1 MRTIRMSLA
10 LAACLGVIH
19 AQAAS
24 TPRLRPPV
32 AKPAASPVDR
42 TAPLVTRFAVPATA
56 SSLSIPIASLAA
68 TDNVGVMA
76 YFVSETATPPAA
88 TATGWTPAAPAS
100 YKASS
105 AGSKTLYAWA
115 KDKAGNVSAGKV
127 ATCTVTLPP
136 PPPTPAS
143 PPGPGDFNLA
153 QTLSDGAQLTTLA
166 FDGLAMVTGNLN
178 AQSFF
183 PPGKVA
189 DYTGFQSLR
198 DNDPDGMGHNTSFL
212 TRAAHNVLYLLT
224 DEQLAQLK
232 ALAARQVSQ
241 INQYGYQRFPLMLAF
256 RRTLDGNL
264 PAGSSG
270 LSLDAVKR
278 ASRKLYLIDGQI
290 SFDRAVLYADIIHS
304 LTTAQRS
311 YLLSMRGTGFNGWP
325 DIADE
330 QVKSKLAG
338 LAPGV
343 AVAVM
348 TYAGDLFSWFTGSLD
363 DDVYFCPERHGTYFG
378 SFYMK
383 DAPAVGHE
391 GYGISTS
398 LTATAGSA
406 LVDPAQGYVTASQAA
421 VIARLLD
428 LQEANLDGIVAA
440 RTQIATLLR
449 SLIATPSAAA
459 AVLPKVLALSASYGE
474 LDGENNYHYTKAF
487 AQVRSSLTS
496 AQLSKLMALRTSI
509 LSGSYAD
516 GTPFN
521 FSTASA
527 PYLYAAPITDQSLLA
542 PYLAAARNL
551 FQ

>member
-1 MRTIRMSLA
+1 MRTNGMTLA
-10 LAACLGVIH
+10 LATCLCVIH

-24 TPRLRPPV
+24 TTTLKPPL
-32 AKPAASPVDR
+32 AS
-42 TAPLVTRFAVPATA
+42 TADKRAPTVTRFVVPATA
-56 SSLSIPIASLAA
+56 SSLSIPVTSLAA

-76 YFVSETATPPAA
+76 YFISETSTPPAVA
-88 TATGWTPAAPAS
+88 ATGWMPAAPTS
-100 YKASS
+100 YKAAS
-105 AGSKTLYAWA
+105 AGARTLYAWA

-127 ATCTVTLPP
+127 AKCTVTLASPP
-136 PPPTPAS
+136 PPPAS
-143 PPGPGDFNLA
+143 NPGPGSFNLA
-153 QTLSDGAQLTTLA
+153 QTLSDEAQLTTLA
-166 FDGLAMVTGNLN
+166 FDGLAMLTGNLN

-198 DNDPDGMGHNTSFL
+198 DNDQDGMGHNTSFL
-212 TRAAHNVLYLLT
+212 TRAANNVLYILT

-241 INQYGYQRFPLMLAF
+241 INLYGYKRFPLMAAF
-256 RRTLDGNL
+256 RRTLDGNI
-264 PAGSSG
+264 PSGSAG
-270 LSLDAVKR
+270 LNLDAVKQ
-278 ASRKLYLIDGQI
+278 ASRELYLIDGQI
-290 SFDRAVLYADIIHS
+290 SFDRAVLYAGIIHS
-304 LTTAQRS
+304 FTTTQRS

-325 DIADE
+325 VISDD

-338 LAPGV
+338 MAPGA

-348 TYAGDLFSWFTGSLD
+348 TYAGDLFSWFTGALD

-428 LQEANLDGIVAA
+428 LQDANLDGIVAA

-449 SLIATPSAAA
+449 GLIATPSAAA
-459 AVLPKVLALSASYGE
+459 AVLPKVLALSATYGE
-474 LDGENNYHYTKAF
+474 LDGANSYHYAKAF

-496 AQLSKLMALRTSI
+496 AQLTRLTALRTRI
-509 LSGSYAD
+509 LSGTYAD
-516 GTPFN
+516 GTTFN
-521 FSTASA
+521 FTTATA
-527 PYLYAAPITDQSLLA
+527 PYLFAAPITDASVLA
-542 PYLAAARNL
+542 PYLANANA
-551 FQ
+551 FFFEP